1 MTFVYQ
7 QREFLLLVLQA
18 FLCGVS
24 LGVLYDASR
33 LFRMAFGVSHFASKE
48 SKLVKKDLPLIGR
61 LKGTKRKEGKIAAII
76 LFVCDLIFMLIA
88 ACALLCV
95 LFFRNDGRFRWVVLL
110 FAGGGFVCYY
120 VSIGYLVM
128 RFCTVIIC
136 LLRILSAYIIFF
148 VTYPIKYIAKSIRRA
163 LRYLA
168 VETICR
174 MRAVHIKKEAPRIY
188 ARLLSRA
195 EDGFLGDV
203 RKDLHPIASVL
214 SYKKKQDKKTKED
227 SKNVRIGKKLFGR
240 LRNSP

>member
-1 MTFVYQ
+1 MTLVYQ

-24 LGVLYDASR
+24 LGLLYDASR
-33 LFRMAFGVSHFASKE
+33 LLRMALGVSHFESKE
-48 SKLVKKDLPLIGR
+48 PKLVMKDFPLIGR
-61 LKGTKRKEGKIAAII
+61 LRGTKRKEGKIAATV

-128 RFCTVIIC
+128 RFCAVIIC
-136 LLRILSAYIIFF
+136 MLRILSAYIIFF
-148 VTYPIKYIAKSIRRA
+148 VTYPIKYIAKIILRL

-168 VETICR
+168 TETVCR

-188 ARLLSRA
+188 ARLLYRA
-195 EDGFLGDV
+195 EDGFLGNV
-203 RKDLHPIASVL
+203 RGESYSVTDCPP
-214 SYKKKQDKKTKED
+214 YKNKQDEKTKED
-227 SKNVRIGKKLFGR
+227 SNNVRIGKKLFGR
-240 LRNSP
+240 LRKSP